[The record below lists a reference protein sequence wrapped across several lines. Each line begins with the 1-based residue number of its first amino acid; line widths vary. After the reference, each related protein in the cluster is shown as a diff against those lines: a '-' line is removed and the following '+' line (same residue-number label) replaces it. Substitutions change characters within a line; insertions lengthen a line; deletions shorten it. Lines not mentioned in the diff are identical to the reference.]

1 MLNSKTRWVVRS
13 SNKEKITQLVET
25 IHVTPLVASLLV
37 NRGLENPDE
46 ARAFLFNEK
55 QEFHDPFLLKDMDK
69 IVTRIK
75 QAILENEAILIF
87 GDYDADGVTSTTV
100 MMKAL
105 QELGANVE
113 FYIPNRFS
121 EGYGPNEGAFRYAHE
136 IGVRL
141 IITVDTGIAALHEAS
156 IAKELGVDLIITDH
170 HEPGPE
176 LPDAFAILHPRLEES
191 LYPFHELAGVGVAF
205 KLAHALLGRVPEQLL
220 PFAAIGTIAD
230 LVPLKGE
237 NRLIAQKGLDKL
249 KDTDNVGLKALFKL
263 AGAEQSGINEE
274 TVGFSIAPRINAAGR
289 LDSADPA
296 VHLLLAED
304 AYEAEALADEIEQLN
319 KERKELVNSITE
331 EAIQLVEQQF
341 PIEENTCLVIGK
353 EGWNPGVIGIV
364 ASRLVEKY
372 YRPTIVLSYDQE
384 KGTAKGSARSIQG
397 FDLFKS
403 LSSCREL
410 LPHFGGHTMA
420 AGMTLNI
427 TDVEELRSRLNQLA
441 REQLKSE
448 DLIPITHIDTEISV
462 SDIDLASIEEMN
474 KLAPYGMANPK
485 PKVLIKDTSITSIRQ
500 IGTEQNHLKLI
511 LEQDE
516 TSLDGV
522 GFGLGWVCDHISP
535 ISKLSVI
542 GELSINEWNNRKKPQ
557 IFLQDLSVASWQ
569 LFDYRGA
576 KKMIRI
582 ANELPVEKTKWI
594 VFHEEFM
601 AKLQRTLGD
610 DSEVLFISSLDEAE
624 KLQLDHCHVV
634 LVDLPSSK
642 DILIRLLSGKK
653 VSRIYAHFYKA
664 GSDLFSTIPKREHF
678 TWYYAL
684 LAKKGPFDLKKHGD
698 ALAKHRGW
706 TRETVDFMSQVF
718 FDLNFVTMDD
728 GLIILNKNAKK
739 HDLANSIT
747 YQQKQ
752 AQVELEK
759 DLLYSSFQELKGWF
773 DKMLQGS
780 TLEEAVEEWT

>member
-1 MLNSKTRWVVRS
+1 MS
-13 SNKEKITQLVET
+13 
-25 IHVTPLVASLLV
+25 
-37 NRGLENPDE
+37 
-46 ARAFLFNEK
+46 
-55 QEFHDPFLLKDMDK
+55 
-69 IVTRIK
+69 
-75 QAILENEAILIF
+75 
-87 GDYDADGVTSTTV
+87 
-100 MMKAL
+100 
-105 QELGANVE
+105 
-113 FYIPNRFS
+113 
-121 EGYGPNEGAFRYAHE
+121 
-136 IGVRL
+136 
-141 IITVDTGIAALHEAS
+141 
-156 IAKELGVDLIITDH
+156 
-170 HEPGPE
+170 
-176 LPDAFAILHPRLEES
+176 
-191 LYPFHELAGVGVAF
+191 
-205 KLAHALLGRVPEQLL
+205 
-220 PFAAIGTIAD
+220 
-230 LVPLKGE
+230 
-237 NRLIAQKGLDKL
+237 
-249 KDTDNVGLKALFKL
+249 GLKALFKL

-319 KERKELVNSITE
+319 KDRKELVNSITE
-331 EAIQLVEQQF
+331 EAIQLVEQEF
-341 PIEENTCLVIGK
+341 PIAENSCLVIGK

-397 FDLFKS
+397 FDLFKN

-420 AGMTLNI
+420 AGMTLNL

-441 REQLKSE
+441 IEQLKSE

-474 KLAPYGMANPK
+474 RLAPYGMDNPK
-485 PKVLIKDTSITSIRQ
+485 PKVLIKDTNIASIRQ
-500 IGTEQNHLKLI
+500 IGTEQNHLKLT
-511 LEQDE
+511 LEQNE

-601 AKLQRTLGD
+601 AKLQETLGD
-610 DSEVLFISSLDEAE
+610 DSEVLFISSPDEAE
-624 KLQLDHCHVV
+624 KLQLDDCHVV

-642 DILIRLLSGKK
+642 NLLIRLLSGKK

-728 GLIILNKNAKK
+728 GLIILNKNAEK
-739 HDLANSIT
+739 HDLADSIT

-752 AQVELEK
+752 AQLELEK
-759 DLLYSSFQELKGWF
+759 DLLYSSFQELKDWF

-780 TLEEAVEEWT
+780 